1 MTLTTTVKT
10 STKVQ
15 GFAYLDHENHA
26 GGIASPEL
34 GKPMTPPS
42 MPRES
47 VDGTLVKIT
56 PVGVR
61 RTGILVRFSGVLDE
75 TRTQKVQTDFLIK
88 EVDLVK
94 PVAKTLKQWIDDNFG
109 DNAALNRKLT
119 RILSGLKK
127 SNPVVY
133 EKTIHSEQTYT
144 REELEAMA
152 QFIGAVRLPRGFN
165 ISKVLDEA
173 ENAYYGVL

>member
-1 MTLTTTVKT
+1 MTLTNTVKT
-10 STKVQ
+10 STKVE
-15 GFAYLDHENHA
+15 GFAYLDHKNHT
-26 GGIASPEL
+26 GGIGSPEL
-34 GKPMTPPS
+34 GKPMTSPS

-75 TRTQKVQTDFLIK
+75 TRTQKVQADFLIK
-88 EVDLVK
+88 GVDLVK

-109 DNAALNRKLT
+109 ENVVLKRRLAK
-119 RILSGLKK
+119 ILSELKK
-127 SNPVVY
+127 SNPVIY